1 MFTWFKS
8 LFVRKGTAELDIP
21 VVESPLSSNSARVRK
36 VLIDDGRIS
45 GRDIKEICGNAY
57 WVKKCI
63 NDLRDTWLDIKC
75 IPHAIEKKGGKHTFA
90 GSCVEY
96 VLQ

>member
-57 WVKKCI
+57 
-63 NDLRDTWLDIKC
+63 
-75 IPHAIEKKGGKHTFA
+75 
-90 GSCVEY
+90 
-96 VLQ
+96 